1 MQVQSQSSPGLPKAF
16 NHSALKRTTFKRC
29 SMRIEAS
36 ETNGANGSSP
46 NNSNG
51 TKSNGNRRAAF
62 DKDKSKRDGLNWAKM
77 SLHELDK
84 HSLMEEMEAARAQQ
98 DFAKGPN
105 HTPKVQ
111 NKARTYA
118 LRRCSYHYSD
128 TFQTLC
134 LPVLGSKY

>member
-1 MQVQSQSSPGLPKAF
+1 
-16 NHSALKRTTFKRC
+16 
-29 SMRIEAS
+29 MRIEAS
-36 ETNGANGSSP
+36 DTNGANGSSP

-51 TKSNGNRRAAF
+51 AKSNGNRRAAF

-111 NKARTYA
+111 NKARTRA
-118 LRRCSYHYSD
+118 LCKFSYYDSG

-134 LPVLGSKY
+134 LLVSNSKC